1 MSILFSVTDYPI
13 LKSLRVRYIH
23 QGHLIAPVG
32 EEAVGGER
40 WCLLEKLCLIN
51 LTFGRCHVVKRAE
64 TSNYASQICRNKKYI
79 YVNAE
84 QSVNKT
90 WICKIGILKSKK
102 YRTLILSSIHFSLY
116 SIYVIVK
123 KRKKN

>member
-23 QGHLIAPVG
+23 QGYLIAPL